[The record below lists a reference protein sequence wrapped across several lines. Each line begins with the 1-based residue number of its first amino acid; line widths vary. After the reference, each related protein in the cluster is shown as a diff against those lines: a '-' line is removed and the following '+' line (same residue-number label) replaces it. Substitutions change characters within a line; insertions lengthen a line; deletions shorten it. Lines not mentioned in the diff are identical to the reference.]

1 MGLSD
6 YKTASWAKGY
16 RKYDEE
22 AIKRQSWQ
30 EYSQHLTR
38 ITESFQRQIR
48 VLDIGC
54 GTGRFF
60 CSLKNVE
67 LLCGLDN
74 SDAMLAEAKTPVK
87 KEQVEKNIGQINLIK
102 ADINDLRKVFDQNDG
117 IKFDFIFS
125 IGLLS
130 EYGPTTEISVDFFN
144 SVDLL
149 LNERG
154 IAWLSISKN
163 KESIIRILE
172 DSRLSKDSEIKFSYL
187 TDDKDTK
194 TIVEV
199 QKK

>member
-1 MGLSD
+1 
-6 YKTASWAKGY
+6 
-16 RKYDEE
+16 
-22 AIKRQSWQ
+22 
-30 EYSQHLTR
+30 
-38 ITESFQRQIR
+38 
-48 VLDIGC
+48 
-54 GTGRFF
+54 
-60 CSLKNVE
+60 
-67 LLCGLDN
+67 
-74 SDAMLAEAKTPVK
+74 MLAEAKTPVK

-154 IAWLSISKN
+154 IAWLSISKS
-163 KESIIRILE
+163 KESIVRILE